1 MGRRAGVFY
10 IYPMTIRP
18 TVTALLLG
26 LALPLAAQI
35 TDPEA
40 TEFYEPVPPEV
51 QSTAVVV
58 PPPSDAIVLLGEDG
72 DISEWIDK
80 DTGGPVEW
88 TVSTDGILTVKPGT
102 GYIETRR
109 KFGDVQLHVEW
120 RSPNEPDK
128 EGQGRGNSGVFFQE
142 RYEVQVL
149 ESNGSDTYTNG
160 QAGSVYKQTPPLVN
174 ATSVMGNWNSYD
186 IIFTAPHFDKNG
198 MVTSRAKVTV
208 LHNGVVVQN
217 DFELMGPTEYI
228 GLPHYVAHGDGSIM
242 LQDHSNEVSY
252 RNIWV
257 REL

>member
-1 MGRRAGVFY
+1 MKMHCLLTAGLLMGSLVA
-10 IYPMTIRP
+10 T
-18 TVTALLLG
+18 
-26 LALPLAAQI
+26 AQI
-35 TDPEA
+35 TDPKA
-40 TEFYEPVPPEV
+40 TEYYEPVPPKV
-51 QSTAVVV
+51 QSTAVTV
-58 PPPSDAIVLLGEDG
+58 PPPSDAIVLLGEDA
-72 DISEWIDK
+72 DVSEWVDK
-80 DTGGPVEW
+80 DTGGAVEW
-88 TVSTDGILTVKPGT
+88 TVADGVLTVKPGT

-109 KFGDVQLHVEW
+109 KFGDVQLHIEW

-174 ATSVMGNWNSYD
+174 ATATMGEWNSYD

-198 MVTSRAKVTV
+198 IVTSRAKVTV
-208 LHNGVVVQN
+208 IHNGVVVQN